1 MDISVL
7 NRFADILK
15 AQFSLQGAASPE
27 DQLKAPVRELLREAG
42 GAFGLAVRS
51 QTEAHLPEHKVWPD
65 IGVYVSTLICGYIE
79 LKAPGLGADAPKLK
93 SPHNKRQWKRL
104 QALPNLIYT
113 DGREWALYRSGERSG
128 GRVEGRRVTSRE
140 SVAHPALSHR
150 AAVRVPW
157 ARFLPPRSPVGSRT
171 GAPPVGSGGCSVAFA
186 PGLSPAPV
194 GTFPA
199 PAASNPAGPL
209 SGTGLS
215 CWLRPKVYVTVRAGS
230 AFGRS
235 PRLLHLFR
243 PNPSRLVSLPLEIK
257 SPSQVLHRWTS
268 LSSRPCLPCC
278 RRPAS
283 SRAPSLHGNYP
294 ASTLS
299 GRRRRAPRAL
309 ASVRRSNG
317 TCGFPAYRFHEDV
330 FA

>member
-1 MDISVL
+1 MFR
-7 NRFADILK
+7 RF
-15 AQFSLQGAASPE
+15 
-27 DQLKAPVRELLREAG
+27 
-42 GAFGLAVRS
+42 
-51 QTEAHLPEHKVWPD
+51 
-65 IGVYVSTLICGYIE
+65 
-79 LKAPGLGADAPKLK
+79 
-93 SPHNKRQWKRL
+93 
-104 QALPNLIYT
+104 
-113 DGREWALYRSGERSG
+113 RSGPQSGSRRHVSSSRLVSRVENWRAAGRVRWMLRRFRSG
-128 GRVEGRRVTSRE
+128 PQSGSRE
-140 SVAHPALSHR
+140 HVSSSRLVKPSV
-150 AAVRVPW
+150 
-157 ARFLPPRSPVGSRT
+157 
-171 GAPPVGSGGCSVAFA
+171 
-186 PGLSPAPV
+186 
-194 GTFPA
+194 
-199 PAASNPAGPL
+199 PL
-209 SGTGLS
+209 YGTGLS

-294 ASTLS
+294 TSTLS

>member
-1 MDISVL
+1 MGNEITKWHLDEVDNFIVES
-7 NRFADILK
+7 R
-15 AQFSLQGAASPE
+15 GGASP
-27 DQLKAPVRELLREAG
+27 V
-42 GAFGLAVRS
+42 
-51 QTEAHLPEHKVWPD
+51 
-65 IGVYVSTLICGYIE
+65 
-79 LKAPGLGADAPKLK
+79 
-93 SPHNKRQWKRL
+93 
-104 QALPNLIYT
+104 
-113 DGREWALYRSGERSG
+113 G
-128 GRVEGRRVTSRE
+128 GRWLIRCFRS
-140 SVAHPALSHR
+140 R
-150 AAVRVPW
+150 AAGRLSW
-157 ARFLPPRSPVGSRT
+157 ARFLPPLSGRVGSWR
-171 GAPPVGSGGCSVAFA
+171 
-186 PGLSPAPV
+186 
-194 GTFPA
+194 
-199 PAASNPAGPL
+199 AAGRGRWLVRRFRAGPQSGARGHVSSSRL
-209 SGTGLS
+209 VKPSVPLYGTGLS
-215 CWLRPKVYVTVRAGS
+215 CWLRPKVYVTIRAGS

-283 SRAPSLHGNYP
+283 SRAPSLRGHYP